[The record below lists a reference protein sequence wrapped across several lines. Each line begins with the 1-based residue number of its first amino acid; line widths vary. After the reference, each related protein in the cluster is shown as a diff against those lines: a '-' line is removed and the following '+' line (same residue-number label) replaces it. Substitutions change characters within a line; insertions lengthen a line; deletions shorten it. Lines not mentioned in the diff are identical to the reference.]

1 MRVVTGPGLT
11 RMKQAYKMEKRGEGD
26 SSRCMLCVKA
36 GLKGAENSNTKR
48 INNDFVRA
56 YQKKPASDTT
66 ANTVKRGS
74 SPS

>member
-1 MRVVTGPGLT
+1 
-11 RMKQAYKMEKRGEGD
+11 
-26 SSRCMLCVKA
+26 MLCVKA